1 MKRVTFLLL
10 LLTFSSSFAIDGLA
24 LKPPM
29 GWNGYD
35 CGIGDSAR
43 VLAQANYMASKLKK
57 YGWEYICIDDAW
69 FEGTIPPGGP
79 IIVDQ
84 YGRLVARTISAGSS
98 RDFKPI
104 SDYIH
109 SKGLKFGLW
118 WFRGIPKTAYE
129 TNTPV
134 KGTSYRAKDIT
145 DLSPNAQSPWLPQN
159 YGLIFPHE
167 GSQAYTE
174 SVVELAAQWGVDFLK
189 IDDITYPYRPADI
202 ESYRKAI
209 RKIGRP
215 MILSLS
221 PGNSMTTQ
229 QASHVSQYADMWRTT
244 GDVNGNWDAIQGVF
258 SALKE
263 WAPFSGPGHWA
274 DGDMLPLG
282 SSGGG
287 MNREE
292 QKTVMT
298 LWCIARSPLIW
309 GGDLT
314 KNTSFHDSLMSNEE
328 VIGVNQNSDS
338 SRCIFDR
345 NGQIGWFS
353 NELGTPNHYLALFN
367 QNSSVQNVGVTFA
380 EMKLQAGESR
390 KFRDLWAKQDVGL
403 AVTQFSASIPA
414 HGAKVFKVMPGATDI
429 QHGRST
435 GNPISLSV
443 RGNRLEVG
451 NLAAGSPVSISVY
464 TIRGEMVRAI
474 SVKSPGYAALIVDM
488 SENRGGS
495 MTSGR
500 YLVRVRMCDQE
511 VTRILAVAEPR

>member
-57 YGWEYICIDDAW
+57 YGWEYICIDDSW
-69 FEGTIPPGGP
+69 FVGSVGGVEC
-79 IIVDQ
+79 IVDQ
-84 YGRLVARTISAGSS
+84 YGRLVARTYSSGSS
-98 RDFKPI
+98 GDFKPF

-118 WFRGIPKTAYE
+118 WFRGIPKTAYA

-134 KGTSYRAKDIT
+134 KGTSYHAKDIT
-145 DLSPNAQSPWLPQN
+145 DISTNALSPWLDLN
-159 YGLIFPHE
+159 YGLVFSHE
-167 GSQAYTE
+167 GSQAYIE
-174 SVVELAAQWGVDFLK
+174 SVVELFAQWGVDFLK

-244 GDVNGNWDAIQGVF
+244 GDVNDDWGAIQGVF
-258 SALKE
+258 GALKQ

-282 SSGGG
+282 FSGV
-287 MNREE
+287 NREE

-314 KNTSFHDSLMSNEE
+314 KNTPFHDSLMTNEE

-353 NELGTPNHYLALFN
+353 NEPGTPNHYLALFN

-380 EMKLQAGESR
+380 EMKLPAGESR
-390 KFRDLWAKQDVGL
+390 KFRDLWAKQDIGL